1 MRVRWRN
8 QQHIGERKLKNCE
21 STTSPNSKS
30 LRHPLL
36 LHASRIC
43 LLSNCHLFA
52 LVACGRLAGV
62 RTQVDMFRLTGSKS
76 KSNQRGK
83 RDHAVS
89 GLSKAT
95 QDFEQAARA
104 VVR

>member
-1 MRVRWRN
+1 MLHVASVWCVPGFTGAPRTTPSRRVILQIALEN
-8 QQHIGERKLKNCE
+8 EEEKG
-21 STTSPNSKS
+21 SAVPN
-30 LRHPLL
+30 R
-36 LHASRIC
+36 
-43 LLSNCHLFA
+43 HLFA

-62 RTQVDMFRLTGSKS
+62 CTQVDMSRLAGSKS
-76 KSNQRGK
+76 KSSQRGK

-104 VVR
+104 VASMS

>member
-1 MRVRWRN
+1 MSVRWRN
-8 QQHIGERKLKNCE
+8 QQHIGEHKNCE
-21 STTSPNSKS
+21 STISPNSES
-30 LRHPLL
+30 LRHPLPL
-36 LHASRIC
+36 PDSRIC
-43 LLSNCHLFA
+43 LLSSRHLFA
-52 LVACGRLAGV
+52 FVACGRLAGV
-62 RTQVDMFRLTGSKS
+62 HTQVDMSRLAGSKS
-76 KSNQRGK
+76 KSSQRGK